1 MRLIRTTL
9 SILIFSLVTAD
20 SFGKS
25 ETNLKFEDFISSD
38 VIYDSTGKKISVE
51 SMSSKYKLI
60 YFTASWC
67 GPCKKITKIIQ
78 SKSMENSDELVVIV
92 ISYDSGQKLADYM
105 SDKIGWNYV
114 KYDKSRVS
122 KLNKLANTR
131 NVASIPTRIMFSP
144 TNESVSVGEQY
155 SKFKI

>member
-9 SILIFSLVTAD
+9 SILIFSLVTAN

-25 ETNLKFEDFISSD
+25 PENLKFEDFISSD
-38 VIYDSTGKKISVE
+38 VAYDSDGNMTSVK

-105 SDKIGWNYV
+105 SDKTGWYYV
-114 KYDKSRVS
+114 KYDKSLGS

-131 NVASIPTRIMFSP
+131 NVASIPTRIVFSP
-144 TNESVSVGEQY
+144 TNEYVSVGEQY
-155 SKFKI
+155 SKFKL